1 MLQQAS
7 DPETPAISL
16 QFLETITP
24 VKRVLPEEQCTI
36 SEPRPG
42 EALFKRKR
50 GAIFKPWV
58 YSLASPGEFGQ
69 ALKKFLAERAL
80 DKVRYGV

>member
-42 EALFKRKR
+42 EVLFKRKR
-50 GAIFKPWV
+50 GAIFKLWV

-80 DKVRYGV
+80 DKVKYGV